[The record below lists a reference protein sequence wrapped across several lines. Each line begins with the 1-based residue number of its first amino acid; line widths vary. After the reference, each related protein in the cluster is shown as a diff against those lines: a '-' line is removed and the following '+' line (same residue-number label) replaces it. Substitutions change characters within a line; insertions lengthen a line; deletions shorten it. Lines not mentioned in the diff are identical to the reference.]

1 MPIVLSAL
9 RGHVS
14 ITMKYKAE
22 GKIRKIFDQQQKGSG
37 FQLREFV
44 IEMEGQYKPEFVKF
58 QLTQDKCLLADNLR
72 AGDKVEI
79 DFEFRGRKWNEAYIT
94 NLQACEIVKIDSDT
108 GSQTVIDPQEFD
120 PEVDKIFGGV
130 FD

>member
-1 MPIVLSAL
+1 MPTTLSAPS
-9 RGHVS
+9 GHVS
-14 ITMKYKAE
+14 ITMRYKAE

-58 QLTQDKCLLADNLR
+58 QLTQDNCSFADNLR

-79 DFEFRGRKWNEAYIT
+79 GFEFRGRKWNEAYIT
-94 NLQACEIVKIDSDT
+94 NLQACEIVKINSDT
-108 GSQTVIDPQEFD
+108 GSPTVIDRQESD
-120 PEVDKIFGGV
+120 PEVDRIFGGV